1 MSECRTACFTS
12 THMSTVP
19 TAPSIKFIISKRMR
33 PTLLKRSV
41 KPERRS
47 GASPAEVATQGGV
60 KECPLSVQDT
70 GRGSQWAIHIIT
82 CPTVPSQMTSL
93 NVKEDDFI

>member
-1 MSECRTACFTS
+1 
-12 THMSTVP
+12 
-19 TAPSIKFIISKRMR
+19 MR

-60 KECPLSVQDT
+60 KEVSTIVPRDDVIGQF
-70 GRGSQWAIHIIT
+70 II
-82 CPTVPSQMTSL
+82 
-93 NVKEDDFI
+93 

>member
-12 THMSTVP
+12 THMSTAP

-60 KECPLSVQDT
+60 KECPLSLGHRT
-70 GRGSQWAIHIIT
+70 GLSWAIHIIT
-82 CPTVPSQMTSL
+82 CPSVPSQMTSL